1 MGFWNQVNDGTSN
14 PPRLRLQQNAWALS
28 QLPRGGI
35 EWSTPERLDRIAA
48 AGFTGFEASCQGPQ
62 EADELAAMLRDRNL
76 GIGFSA
82 AATEA
87 DELLSSIELAH
98 RMRADYL
105 TVQVP
110 GSLKAS
116 PQIADLLEEMY
127 DLVND
132 AALPLFIETHRGT
145 VMQDLRRTVKVIN
158 RFKKVRFTGDFS
170 HYVVAGE
177 LGGAWSDDIWDHFQQ
192 IARRCGNWHGR
203 ISFGEQI
210 QNDVGD
216 GCGEQARQ
224 FKKLWILGF
233 SAWLEKARPGDVL
246 PFVCALGPAPYS
258 LTDLT
263 GREISDRW
271 EQCLVIKRLAEEAWA
286 EAQTAGQ
293 PTEREPAATGSNAP
307 AA

>member
-1 MGFWNQVNDGTSN
+1 MGFRNQVNDGTSN
-14 PPRLRLQQNAWALS
+14 PPRLRLQQSAWALS

-35 EWSTPERLDRIAA
+35 EWSTPERLDKIAA
-48 AGFTGFEASCQGPQ
+48 AGFTGFEAACQSPQ
-62 EADELAAMLRDRNL
+62 EADELAAMLRDRHL
-76 GIGFSA
+76 GLGFSA
-82 AATEA
+82 TAAEA
-87 DELLSSIELAH
+87 DDLLAHIELAH

-105 TVQVP
+105 TVRVP
-110 GSLKAS
+110 GSLMAS
-116 PQIADLLEEMY
+116 PAIADLLEEMY
-127 DLVND
+127 DLAND

-145 VMQDLRRTVKVIN
+145 VTQDLRRTIKVIN

-177 LGGAWSDDIWDHFQQ
+177 LGGPWSEDVWDHFQQ
-192 IARRCGNWHGR
+192 IARRCGAWHGR
-203 ISFGEQI
+203 ISFGQQI

-216 GCGEQARQ
+216 GAGEPAQQ
-224 FKKLWILGF
+224 FKKLWTLGF

-246 PFVCALGPAPYS
+246 PFVCQLGPPPYG

-286 EAQTAGQ
+286 DAQPPEQ
-293 PTEREPAATGSNAP
+293 PAEAP
-307 AA
+307 AADSNASLG

>member
-1 MGFWNQVNDGTSN
+1 MGFRNQVNDGTSN
-14 PPRLRLQQNAWALS
+14 PPRLRLQQSAWALS
-28 QLPRGGI
+28 QLPPGGD
-35 EWSTPERLDRIAA
+35 EGSTAERLDKIAA
-48 AGFTGFEASCQGPQ
+48 AGFTGFEASCQSPQ
-62 EADELAAMLRDRNL
+62 EADDLAAMLRDRNL
-76 GIGFSA
+76 GIGFSTT
-82 AATEA
+82 ATEA
-87 DELLSSIELAH
+87 DDLLPFIELAH

-116 PQIADLLEEMY
+116 PEIADLLKEMY

-145 VMQDLRRTVKVIN
+145 VTQDLRRTVKVIN

-177 LGGAWSDDIWDHFQQ
+177 LGGAWSDDVWEHFQQ

-203 ISFGEQI
+203 ISSGEQI

-216 GCGEQARQ
+216 GAGEPARQ
-224 FKKLWILGF
+224 FKKLWTLGF
-233 SAWLEKARPGDVL
+233 STWLEKARAGDVL
-246 PFVCALGPAPYS
+246 PFGCQLGAAPYS
-258 LTDLT
+258 LTDLS

-286 EAQTAGQ
+286 DAQPA
-293 PTEREPAATGSNAP
+293 EEPAQPEPQATDSQASLR
-307 AA
+307 